1 MVSGCGD
8 DEGQGIDCYKCC
20 NGHCGHS
27 GFATEAWCCSLATVD
42 NIVIWAYNML
52 MVNTTERKMKRALIV
67 AGFLFA
73 SISSAQAVQCVV
85 QGYYKSNG
93 TWVNSYVREQT
104 SCKTTQYAGGDSW
117 KKMAIRAGAVFL
129 VVQVLGNMNKNHN
142 AKLGYGLDEGDIE
155 NIEMNEG
162 EFQCPVGQSLVETW
176 TREKGTVSSC
186 Q

>member
-1 MVSGCGD
+1 
-8 DEGQGIDCYKCC
+8 
-20 NGHCGHS
+20 
-27 GFATEAWCCSLATVD
+27 
-42 NIVIWAYNML
+42 
-52 MVNTTERKMKRALIV
+52 MKRALIV

-104 SCKTTQYAGGDSW
+104 SCKTTQYAGLKNGM
-117 KKMAIRAGAVFL
+117 KVVAG
-129 VVQVLGNMNKNHN
+129 LGALLMVAEILRNTNRYQN
-142 AKLGYGLDEGDIE
+142 AYGRHGLDEGDIE
-155 NIEMNEG
+155 NVDLTPGAFDTQTLSPVQVSAPVATQIT
-162 EFQCPVGQSLVETW
+162 QCPAGQKLVDVW